1 MHVQEN
7 SVTDSE
13 HCNQLFRPCYLYFC
27 FFQLFAP
34 LFSFCISPHYL
45 REYTL
50 HTYIHMY
57 IYVHTYTC
65 QYIHICIYIH
75 TFIYNIF
82 IFSFFFTVDA
92 VILVLYQVVVDIFF
106 LSSEK
111 SLCAKSSS
119 VAHVKNSSGNSL
131 AVQWSGPCAFTV
143 GGTGLISGWG
153 TKLPQGVAKK

>member
-1 MHVQEN
+1 MHVLEN

-13 HCNQLFRPCYLYFC
+13 HCNQLFRPSYLYFC

-34 LFSFCISPHYL
+34 LLSFCISPHYL

-50 HTYIHMY
+50 HTYIHTY
-57 IYVHTYTC
+57 IYVHTYTY
-65 QYIHICIYIH
+65 QYIHIHIYVYTY

-92 VILVLYQVVVDIFF
+92 VIFVLYQVVVDIFL

-111 SLCAKSSS
+111 KFMCKIF
-119 VAHVKNSSGNSL
+119 KCC
-131 AVQWSGPCAFTV
+131 PCE
-143 GGTGLISGWG
+143 
-153 TKLPQGVAKK
+153 KQ